1 MFWDNFWP
9 NFAANLVADGV
20 IALLVFFLLER
31 YFNKKDEL
39 QKVAQLEKRRKDNLR
54 IAVNL
59 LWVEIEHNRVQLNLL
74 VRNLSQKP
82 RPNIIYPALETSAWE
97 ITDRQQLIDGLK
109 PKDFANLLKIYNR
122 VYTVNKMYYKM
133 LDKIE

>member
-1 MFWDNFWP
+1 M
-9 NFAANLVADGV
+9 
-20 IALLVFFLLER
+20 
-31 YFNKKDEL
+31 
-39 QKVAQLEKRRKDNLR
+39 
-54 IAVNL
+54 
-59 LWVEIEHNRVQLNLL
+59 QLNLL

-133 LDKIE
+133 LDKIEWILLGTDSTVRREYIDGIIARSKELLNFVEEVIPAQVMEKKKNLKGDAFWFLVTPIKGLYC